1 MVDFATY
8 SPLPQ
13 LFSIFDNILH
23 TNLDRVGKPE
33 TTYACIFLP
42 NLNLKYPNT
51 PAFELDQYPMS
62 QKCSW
67 VNEVIKTKFQYN
79 FIHFQDFI
87 LFSIL

>member
-1 MVDFATY
+1 MHVY
-8 SPLPQ
+8 
-13 LFSIFDNILH
+13 
-23 TNLDRVGKPE
+23 
-33 TTYACIFLP
+33 IFLP

-51 PAFELDQYPMS
+51 PAFKPDQYPIS

-87 LFSIL
+87 LF